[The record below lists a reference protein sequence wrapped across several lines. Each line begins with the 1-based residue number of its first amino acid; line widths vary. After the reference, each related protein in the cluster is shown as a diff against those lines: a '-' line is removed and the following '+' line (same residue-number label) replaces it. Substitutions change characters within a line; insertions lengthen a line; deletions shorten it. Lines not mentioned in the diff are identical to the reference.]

1 MGETIGLEK
10 ANTPTAGK
18 KCCNYHKLQIGNVYT
33 FCLVMW
39 VSLKFIIWC
48 RKRKDDHIY
57 IFVKSEST
65 ITILFIHS
73 TRVLNK
79 FSNFLLVAEF
89 DRNLMISILLT
100 TVRWEMGIRKMLF
113 LYNISISSQF
123 QMFQYFNKIF

>member
-1 MGETIGLEK
+1 MF
-10 ANTPTAGK
+10 TPSE
-18 KCCNYHKLQIGNVYT
+18 
-33 FCLVMW
+33 
-39 VSLKFIIWC
+39 VSVLASEITKQ
-48 RKRKDDHIY
+48 KRCDHIY